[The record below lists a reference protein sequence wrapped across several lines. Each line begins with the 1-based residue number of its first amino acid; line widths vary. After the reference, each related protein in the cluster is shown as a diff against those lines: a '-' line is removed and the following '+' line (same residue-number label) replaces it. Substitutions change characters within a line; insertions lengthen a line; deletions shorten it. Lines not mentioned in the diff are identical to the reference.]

1 MIASV
6 VVSPEEP
13 APPAPRFVWHVTDRD
28 APLGALVID
37 DLVAGR
43 ACGGIRVASAVTL
56 PELRELAATMT
67 LKFAFFGIACGGAKA
82 GVVVPDGTPPD
93 ERERRMRAFGA
104 GLAPLARCGTY
115 IAGTDLGCSERDLWE
130 IVTSA
135 GLPAGP
141 SPTGAGVDTCATA
154 TASGRSAAIAAIT
167 ALGGD
172 ASGATLGILGYGRV
186 GAAVAARFA
195 AAGGKLVGISTA
207 RGALLDPAGLDVAA
221 LERLRLQHGDEA
233 LLHYAGGRRVDPA
246 DLLGAGFDVLS
257 PCATTAHDRCR
268 ERPSRALP
276 GRVAGRQRGR
286 HGGRG
291 DDARR
296 GRGDRHPRLR
306 RERGRDP
313 DEPLLAAPAAGRSG
327 RSAPRAPLPGPRRD
341 VARAGRR
348 IRRVARPAR
357 AGRGASESRLA
368 GERARPGAPARAAHR
383 APRPRPR
390 AARAA
395 ARGRHG
401 DRRTRRGVARAAL
414 ADRPGRASRLKL
426 HAAAALLQPRARSSI
441 SVRGRSVMPCSAK
454 SSV

>member
-6 VVSPEEP
+6 VVSPEEL

-257 PCATTAHDRCR
+257 PCATTRMIDAENARRVRCR
-268 ERPSRALP
+268 VVSPGANAAVTAGAETTLAAAGVTVIPDFVANAGGILTSHFWPLRLPEEAVDLLLERRFRALV
-276 GRVAGRQRGR
+276 GT
-286 HGGRG
+286 
-291 DDARR
+291 
-296 GRGDRHPRLR
+296 
-306 RERGRDP
+306 
-313 DEPLLAAPAAGRSG
+313 LL
-327 RSAPRAPLPGPRRD
+327 
-341 VARAGRR
+341 
-348 IRRVARPAR
+348 
-357 AGRGASESRLA
+357 
-368 GERARPGAPARAAHR
+368 ARAA
-383 APRPRPR
+383 AYGVSP
-390 AARAA
+390 AQLARAA
-395 ARGRHG
+395 ARRNRVWLANAHGPALRHERLIALLARGRVQRALPRAVVTAIVERVAASLG
-401 DRRTRRGVARAAL
+401 PRWPIVPAARA
-414 ADRPGRASRLKL
+414 G
-426 HAAAALLQPRARSSI
+426 
-441 SVRGRSVMPCSAK
+441 
-454 SSV
+454 